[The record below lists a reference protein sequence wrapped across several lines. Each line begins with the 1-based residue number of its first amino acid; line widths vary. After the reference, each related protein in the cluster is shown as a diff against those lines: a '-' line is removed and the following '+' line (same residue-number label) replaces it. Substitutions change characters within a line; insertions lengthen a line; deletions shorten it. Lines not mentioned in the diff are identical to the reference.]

1 MTDVNKGVNPLHFGS
16 ILAIQESGSNLES
29 LIGAVNCWR
38 MQSEYYLV
46 FSSEKGGGTRFSP
59 CLSLCLSVCLLPRLL
74 KNACMDLDEM
84 LCVDRCWDIDELIIT
99 FELDPDYK

>member
-1 MTDVNKGVNPLHFGS
+1 MSHTVTGHPRVMKLSNVTDVNKAVNPLHFGS

-38 MQSEYYLV
+38 MKSEYYLV

-59 CLSLCLSVCLLPRLL
+59 CLSLCLSVCYQ
-74 KNACMDLDEM
+74 
-84 LCVDRCWDIDELIIT
+84 
-99 FELDPDYK
+99 DYSKTHAWIWMKCCALTDVGT